1 MTTISGAAEKAPAAE
16 PLVGRPDVNRKRMA
30 RLGWTFTAPSLI
42 VIGLV
47 TIFPIVYSVVLSLS
61 NATVSGNGVA
71 LNGFTGSNYSLVLG
85 SSKWHYALGFTIIYT
100 LITVV
105 IELALGTLIALVLE
119 RLTAGRGLMMAL
131 LLIPWSMIT
140 VINAELWGYI
150 YQGTYGVADAI
161 LNAIGL
167 GHPNILGQPTPAIIG
182 LMIADIWKTTPF
194 VAILVLAGLVMLPG
208 DIYEAAEVDG
218 SSGWSTFWR
227 ITVPLLRPTL
237 ALAVM
242 FRGLPLYWL
251 IASSFKTPANLG
263 NSTPQYFPNP
273 LSVGN
278 YTDAFKNN
286 NFGQYFINSLIVTL
300 VATALVL
307 FFGTMAG
314 YALGRLPM
322 RGKFTLMVTLLIISV
337 FPAIAVIAPLYLVL
351 RNLGWL
357 NSYQGLIIPYT
368 AFNLPFAIWI
378 LRNYMLGIPKEM
390 EETGRI
396 DGAGPIRTLWTIILP
411 MALPGIFTAGIFCFT
426 ACWTEFL
433 MALTFNS
440 ANQYRTIPVGIAE
453 FGTVFTVPYGTIF
466 AASVVAVVPIG
477 ILVFIFRRFV
487 ISGLTSGA

>member
-1 MTTISGAAEKAPAAE
+1 MPAFAADLPGPGREGRTIM
-16 PLVGRPDVNRKRMA
+16 RNRKRT
-30 RLGWTFTAPSLI
+30 GWRRFINGVNISA
-42 VIGLV
+42 
-47 TIFPIVYSVVLSLS
+47 FFVVL
-61 NATVSGNGVA
+61 
-71 LNGFTGSNYSLVLG
+71 
-85 SSKWHYALGFTIIYT
+85 
-100 LITVV
+100 
-105 IELALGTLIALVLE
+105 
-119 RLTAGRGLMMAL
+119 
-131 LLIPWSMIT
+131 
-140 VINAELWGYI
+140 
-150 YQGTYGVADAI
+150 
-161 LNAIGL
+161 
-167 GHPNILGQPTPAIIG
+167 
-182 LMIADIWKTTPF
+182 F
-194 VAILVLAGLVMLPG
+194 V
-208 DIYEAAEVDG
+208 
-218 SSGWSTFWR
+218 
-227 ITVPLLRPTL
+227 
-237 ALAVM
+237 
-242 FRGLPLYWL
+242 GLPLYWL

-263 NSTPQYFPNP
+263 NSPPQYFPNP

-396 DGAGPIRTLWTIILP
+396 DGAGPLRTIWSIILP
-411 MALPGIFTAGIFCFT
+411 MALPG
-426 ACWTEFL
+426 
-433 MALTFNS
+433 NS
-440 ANQYRTIPVGIAE
+440 ANNFKTIPVGIAT
-453 FGTVFTVPYGTIF
+453 FGTALEVPYGPIF

-477 ILVFIFRRFV
+477 ILVFIFRKFV
-487 ISGLTSGA
+487 ISGLTSGAVKG